1 MDEVLVEI
9 GAANTLPEFTE
20 HLRGAKAGEERR
32 FEVSYPADHFD
43 SRLAGQVFEYTAK
56 VNSIKKKSM
65 PELNDDFAKELS
77 QEFQTLDDLRKR
89 MREGIESERIHQ
101 AQHEAKHKL
110 LSELTDKHD
119 FPVPES
125 LVQRQINFRLEQW
138 LHSLAN
144 QGMKTEDMK
153 RMDFTRI
160 RHSQHDIAAKEVKSN
175 LLLERIALAEKIQ
188 ASDEEVTAE
197 IYALAQQTQQ
207 TPEAVRQ
214 RLTEN
219 NGIERI
225 RARLRTDKA
234 LDFLYQQ
241 SGTHGETGT
250 SQE

>member
-1 MDEVLVEI
+1 
-9 GAANTLPEFTE
+9 
-20 HLRGAKAGEERR
+20 
-32 FEVSYPADHFD
+32 
-43 SRLAGQVFEYTAK
+43 
-56 VNSIKKKSM
+56 
-65 PELNDDFAKELS
+65 
-77 QEFQTLDDLRKR
+77 
-89 MREGIESERIHQ
+89 
-101 AQHEAKHKL
+101 
-110 LSELTDKHD
+110 
-119 FPVPES
+119 
-125 LVQRQINFRLEQW
+125 
-138 LHSLAN
+138 
-144 QGMKTEDMK
+144 
-153 RMDFTRI
+153 MDFTRI

-175 LLLERIALAEKIQ
+175 LLLERIAVAEKIQ

-197 IYALAQQTQQ
+197 IYALAQQTKQ